1 MEELEVIVQRMI
13 DAGESEE
20 NIKLVIQDY
29 DKVKDNPEP
38 VKAKGETAEVE
49 DGGSASTSAVDSSS
63 SESPTKPVEF
73 NQERFN
79 DMMARQ
85 SHPELFTEMD
95 ELNATINSRPI
106 MADNSVENKR
116 LEEIKASIESLSAPK
131 KSGRKIATE
140 QIADLDS
147 QMFEL
152 EKKADRLSKNGSMSF
167 EEILES
173 DGTYQDLLNRRRD
186 TQNWKS
192 GYDQV
197 LEELKKDTNGDQTNF
212 FGKIGRV
219 FGINAGTNQEA
230 DEIIDLNEKVE
241 EQILLDISD
250 RRTREKIGSGY
261 ATLEEKEKIITDAKY
276 KVLINERRNII
287 NEAKAANQTLSD
299 EGEKR
304 AKLEELDNRYNTLLG
319 EVGFDQAEGILKNNF
334 KKTTNSQKFDEMV
347 SGDGFFHETTDA
359 VSSLLEGIVQTGFKG
374 TVGFTADMMSGF
386 GDTFTDQEGYSVYD
400 AFSDTV
406 NQLGNY
412 NYLPSSKAADTRI
425 VDEKGDFNINYK
437 TVSKSLAQ
445 TLPFTLAIINDVKKG
460 KVSNIEAKLGRLLNP
475 NKSAKITNSLKLID
489 SAYRHTLSDNL
500 NMAEDLGLDDN
511 QGRIFANTLSMAEG
525 MAELIMPD
533 TKFFKTTAGDA
544 ILNTFKGDL
553 KKAATTQAL
562 KQTVKNFTG
571 NIIKELGEEEVIL
584 ATQDL
589 LKYSMVVGHENSDFW
604 NIKNQKELAAA
615 TVIMSGTLGGA
626 NIRRDFQ
633 GNMMEAYKQ
642 ISDNINGVTDE
653 LRAELDS
660 GFHNEE
666 VTAEINKSIEW
677 ANNLHKAIK
686 TAPVNVTGEQ
696 IDLLMEK
703 SALLTEM
710 KSVDDA
716 FHPQYKAKIEAIN
729 NKINPLNEKENSK
742 TDTEKTKRT
751 ATDSKTATKEA
762 VKSESKK
769 EINKAKDTQGFFGD
783 VVQGNKD
790 KYKPAKSYE
799 YEQEFNES
807 QSKFKENYDAD
818 KGNFDEHI
826 ATSIP
831 TFRDNQVK
839 KGNAIV
845 ETLAGQDGAL
855 VIDIGGSEGGFG
867 KAITKTSNGNIRT
880 INVDPNSNMKESFD
894 ATPVE
899 GAMFEQAAFKEGFDD
914 VPVFE
919 PTEKADVVHESMV
932 FQFITPERKKFLD
945 EVASKYIK
953 EDGMFITEEKFKMD
967 DDAEYKANEE
977 LKNKN
982 HKAKYYTEEQQKLK
996 GEDVLVGMDKNQA
1009 NYNEYISELE
1019 SRFDHV
1025 GTYWTSGNFRG
1036 VVATNSKEKFDKFMK
1051 SVGDNSNDYTVAPKT
1066 KAEKLAAKVRSAK
1079 IYKNPSD
1086 ALSKLQSNPAGL
1098 LVAAWDG
1105 ALETVA
1111 TAIEA
1116 GGSLDSSIRKG
1127 LKVLKQSDWYKGLN
1141 LEAKKKAVI
1150 IADSDLRKSLTP
1162 LAESVQPKSKQTVKS
1177 TVRKSTG
1184 QTGQSRKVTIS
1195 EARLLKEK
1203 FKNLAK
1209 GSKIGAKSVMDDKR
1223 AFIKDVSTQL
1233 KSLVNSK
1240 VMTTAEATRILSAVN
1255 QFNGKNID
1263 KVQPLVDK
1271 VIDAIEK
1278 KGLSKNIKSKKSKL
1292 RKASKS
1298 SRNPVNIREMAKAS
1312 IKINEKYLD
1321 VKSQKRYD
1329 DILDKITKAVATS
1342 TTKGYNMANTEAVYS
1357 ELNEL
1362 NGIAE
1367 SNRLKEL
1374 AETMGLEGQGLTE
1387 AELKAIWESDN
1398 VDEYISQL
1406 KEEKAKAARLAL
1418 EKQAEYALIGLKDID
1433 STNLSEQERKDV
1445 RELKNADLTLLSST
1459 DIRDLIKI
1467 VDNIILNENFAS
1479 SGEVVS
1485 KVRAYTSSKE
1495 AMNNFSKDEVSM
1507 IRKSAITDLKSLALI
1522 FKKVFMSTKKSAA
1535 FNRLSGLNKLSMSY
1549 TKHQKSMNKLADDY
1563 NKLFKT
1569 IKKKNSSILKP
1580 ENTLLRGLVGQLIQG
1595 STNED
1600 FNINKSRVEDHL
1612 VQIKKNQ
1619 SQGLREGA
1627 EKLQQE
1633 YDKLKDFKSQDEVIE
1648 YTKGLKDG
1656 NWDIIDFWLKHFES
1670 TKDALK
1676 YNTEVVHGKSFEEV
1690 SGNYLPIKMK
1700 GDIQHSVDVDN
1711 EAFFNTNGLPAS
1723 NASTTTISRTKS
1735 KKLPKD
1741 RILDLDFDSVMFNK
1755 ASAVSIDIETSKD
1768 YKDVFNFFRSP
1779 NMEEMFGRET
1789 LNVFNS
1795 KVKDMRRVQL
1805 GVSSM
1810 DVSQDEITKNVTKV
1824 ERMWKSIGTSIALG
1838 GLTQYPKQYV
1848 SVVTNIIPNLG
1859 KHGGLMFKA
1868 MFTDKSNMPILD
1880 KVSISLRGDTQGGT
1894 VTASTRI
1901 SEAEKKATKAMVGR
1915 IVQETGLAAEKVR
1928 NALFFSL
1935 RKGDV
1940 NVAKSSWVAFYQ
1952 ASLLDQ
1958 GVDSKDIDMTTE
1970 HERMDD
1976 VRRQQAISYAELK
1989 VEETQIASDDSRG
2002 SEFYQSKT
2010 AYKAILR
2017 SMFLPFQSF
2026 NINSKMRMLND
2037 LNILGSQ
2044 RATTEQKLEAG
2055 RSLLGTTSEMVTFQ
2069 TMKYYVLAPLIGLG
2083 KDAIIDLFNLDSPDE
2098 DEEQKSKF
2106 KFKQW
2111 YSALAKDLNPLTI
2124 GAFAEDMNIEILNYL
2139 QYLQDGDSDEQYID
2153 YIKRKNKDGDGQ
2165 LFYRYKDKAERGK
2178 GFGASLLNGGGL
2190 YAIPMTQFGE
2200 ASEVFELMMNGTKRD
2215 DYGNL
2220 NEYDFDNNEK
2230 AFLRVAFALELT
2242 SMFGLGEA
2250 DTRRIFTSIRR
2261 DLLRNTDK
2269 KKIN

>member
-20 NIKLVIQDY
+20 NIALVIKDY
-29 DKVKDNPEP
+29 EKVKDNPEP
-38 VKAKGETAEVE
+38 VEAKGVATEVE
-49 DGGSASTSAVDSSS
+49 DGVSASTSGAENSS
-63 SESPTKPVEF
+63 SESQTNPVEF
-73 NQERFN
+73 NQDSFN

-95 ELNATINSRPI
+95 ELNAIINSRPI

-116 LEEIKASIESLSAPK
+116 LEEIKASIGRLSTPK
-131 KSGRKIATE
+131 KSGRKIATG
-140 QIADLDS
+140 QISDLDA

-152 EKKADRLSKNGSMSF
+152 EKKAEGLSKNSSMSF

-173 DGTYQDLLNRRRD
+173 DGTYQDLLNSRRETTD
-186 TQNWKS
+186 LKS
-192 GYDQV
+192 EYDQV
-197 LEELKKDTNGDQTNF
+197 IEKIKEDTNGDQTDF
-212 FGKIGRV
+212 LGKVGRV
-219 FGINAGTNQEA
+219 FGINAGTSQEA
-230 DEIIDLNEKVE
+230 EEIIKLDERIE
-241 EQILLDISD
+241 EQILLDITD
-250 RRTREKIGSGY
+250 NRTREKIAKGY
-261 ATLEEKEKIITDAKY
+261 ATLEEKERIISNAKY
-276 KVLINERRNII
+276 KVLIAERNNILE
-287 NEAKAANQTLSD
+287 EAREANKTLSD
-299 EGEKR
+299 EGER
-304 AKLEELDNRYNTLLG
+304 RSKLEELDTRYNSLLG

-334 KKTTNSQKFDEMV
+334 QKTTNSQKFDELV
-347 SGDGFFHETTDA
+347 SGDGFFHETGDA
-359 VSSLLEGIVQTGFKG
+359 ISSLLEGVVQVGFKG

-386 GDTFTDQEGYSVYD
+386 GDLFTDQDSYSVYD

-412 NYLPSSKAADTRI
+412 NYLPSSKAVDTKI
-425 VDEKGDFNINYK
+425 VDNKGDFNINYK

-445 TLPFTLAIINDVKKG
+445 TLPFTLAIVNDVKKG
-460 KVSNIEAKLGRLLNP
+460 KVTNIEAKLGRLLNP
-475 NKSAKITNSLKLID
+475 TKSASVSNSLRLID

-533 TKFFKTTAGDA
+533 TKFFKTQAGDA

-571 NIIKELGEEEVIL
+571 NLLKELGEEEVIL

-589 LKYSMVVGHENSDFW
+589 LKFSMIVGHENSEFF
-604 NIKNQKELAAA
+604 NLKSQKELAAA

-626 NIRRDFQ
+626 NIRKDFG
-633 GNMMEAYKQ
+633 GNLMESYKQ
-642 ISDNINGVTDE
+642 VSDNINGVTDE
-653 LRAELDS
+653 LRVELNS

-666 VTAEINKSIEW
+666 VSAEIEKAIEW

-703 SALLTEM
+703 SSLITEM

-716 FHPQYKAKIEAIN
+716 FHPQYKEKIEAIN
-729 NKINPLNEKENSK
+729 AKINPATVKETKAPTESK
-742 TDTEKTKRT
+742 TVNK
-751 ATDSKTATKEA
+751 SK
-762 VKSESKK
+762 
-769 EINKAKDTQGFFGD
+769 NTQGFFGD

-790 KYKPAKSYE
+790 KYKPSKTYE
-799 YEQEFNES
+799 YEQDFNES
-807 QSKFKENYDAD
+807 QSVFKENYDAD
-818 KGNFDEHI
+818 RGNFDEHI

-845 ETLAGQDGAL
+845 ETLAGQDDAL

-867 KAITKTSNGNIRT
+867 KAITKTSGGNIRT
-880 INVDPNSNMKESFD
+880 VNVDPNSNMKESFD

-899 GAMFEQAAFKEGFDD
+899 GAIFEQAAFKEGFDD
-914 VPVFE
+914 VPVYE

-932 FQFITPERKKFLD
+932 FQFITPERKQFLD
-945 EVASKYIK
+945 EVANKYIK

-967 DDAEYKANEE
+967 DDAEYKVNEE
-977 LKNKN
+977 LKNTN
-982 HKAKYYTEEQQKLK
+982 HKSKYYTEEQQKLK

-1036 VVATNSKEKFDKFMK
+1036 IVATNSKSKFDKFMK
-1051 SVGDNSNDYTVAPKT
+1051 SVGDNSNDYTVAPKSS
-1066 KAEKLAAKVRSAK
+1066 AEKLAAKVRSAK
-1079 IYKNPSD
+1079 IYKTPSQ
-1086 ALSKLQSNPAGL
+1086 ALGKLQSNPAGL
-1098 LVAAWDG
+1098 LAVAWDG

-1111 TAIEA
+1111 TAIEV
-1116 GGSLDSSIRKG
+1116 GGTLDSSIRKG
-1127 LKVLKQSDWYKGLN
+1127 LKVLKESEWYNSLSS
-1141 LEAKKKAVI
+1141 ESKKKALE

-1162 LAESVQPKSKQTVKS
+1162 LSEAIKPKSKKS
-1177 TVRKSTG
+1177 TKSVIRKTTG
-1184 QTGQSRKVTIS
+1184 QTDQSRKVTTT

-1209 GSKIGAKSVMDDKR
+1209 GSKLGAKSVMDDKR
-1223 AFIKDVSTQL
+1223 AFIKDISKQL

-1240 VMTTAEATRILSAVN
+1240 VMTTTEATRILSAVN

-1263 KVQPLVDK
+1263 KVQPLVDR
-1271 VIDAIEK
+1271 VVEGIEK
-1278 KGLSKNIKSKKSKL
+1278 RGLTRNIKSKKSKL
-1292 RKASKS
+1292 RKAAKS
-1298 SRNPVNIREMAKAS
+1298 SRNPVNIREMAKAA

-1321 VKSQKRYD
+1321 AKSQKKYD
-1329 DILDKITKAVATS
+1329 DVLAKITKAVATP
-1342 TTKGYNMANTEAVYS
+1342 TTKGYDMATTEAIY
-1357 ELNEL
+1357 EDLNDL
-1362 NGIAE
+1362 NTIAE
-1367 SNRLKEL
+1367 ENRITEL
-1374 AETMGLEGQGLTE
+1374 AATMGLEGQNLTE
-1387 AELKAIWESDN
+1387 KELKAIWEADN
-1398 VDEYISQL
+1398 VDEYIESL

-1418 EKQAEYALIGLKDID
+1418 EKQAEYVRIGLNDLD

-1445 RELKNADLTLLSST
+1445 RELKKADLTLLSST
-1459 DIRDLIKI
+1459 DIRDMIKV

-1479 SGEVVS
+1479 SGDIVS
-1485 KVRAYTSSKE
+1485 KVRSYTASKE
-1495 AMNNFSKDEVSM
+1495 AMSNFTKEEVNM
-1507 IRKSAITDLKSLALI
+1507 VRKSAITDLKSLALI

-1549 TKHQKSMNKLADDY
+1549 TKHQKAMNKLSDDY

-1569 IKKKNSSILKP
+1569 IKKKNKAILKP
-1580 ENTLLRGLVGQLIQG
+1580 ENTLFRGLVGQLIQG
-1595 STNED
+1595 STVED

-1612 VQIKKNQ
+1612 SQIKKNQ

-1633 YDKLKDFKSQDEVIE
+1633 FDKLKDFKSQDEVIE

-1711 EAFFNTNGLPAS
+1711 EAFFSTNGLPAS

-1755 ASAVSIDIETSKD
+1755 ASAVSIDLETSAD

-1779 NMEEMFGRET
+1779 NMEQMFGRET

-1824 ERMWKSIGTSIALG
+1824 ERIWKSIGTSIALG
-1838 GLTQYPKQYV
+1838 GLTQYPKQYI
-1848 SVVTNIIPNLG
+1848 SVVTNIVPNLG

-1880 KVSISLRGDTQGGT
+1880 KVSISLRGETQGGT
-1894 VTASTRI
+1894 VTPSTKI
-1901 SEAEKKATKAMVGR
+1901 SEAEKKASKAMVGR

-1958 GVDSKDIDMTTE
+1958 GVDSKDIDMTVE
-1970 HERMDD
+1970 HEKMDD

-2037 LNILGSQ
+2037 INIIGSG

-2055 RSLLGTTSEMVTFQ
+2055 RSLLGTTGEMVTFQ

-2083 KDAIIDLFNLDSPDE
+2083 KDAIIDLFDLDSPDE
-2098 DEEQKSKF
+2098 DEDKKSKF

-2139 QYLQDGDSDEQYID
+2139 QYLQDGDSDEAYID

-2190 YAIPMTQFGE
+2190 YSIPMTQFGE
-2200 ASEVFELMMNGTKRD
+2200 ASEVFELMMDGTKRD

-2220 NEYDFDNNEK
+2220 NEYDFDSNEK
-2230 AFLRVAFALELT
+2230 AFLRVAFAIELT
-2242 SMFGLGEA
+2242 SMFGLSEA

-2261 DLLRNTDK
+2261 DLLRNTK
-2269 KKIN
+2269 KSKVN